1 VTDVPYFLY
10 LEGRTVNLSPSV
22 GKFIP
27 KFDQGDFMKKTMV
40 SALGAIAVLSTVT
53 MGCAA
58 DAPDAAGSASVEA
71 TAGST
76 ANEGNFVS
84 GTLQE
89 WKVSVSP
96 NTATAG
102 EVKFTMSNNG
112 TIGHEFLVVKTDILD
127 GKIPLDGD
135 HFAEPSPGL
144 EVIDEIGEFKPGTT
158 ELLVLTLE
166 PGNYQLVCNLPGHYA
181 AGMHTT
187 FVVS

>member
-1 VTDVPYFLY
+1 MQKSMIRIFGVV
-10 LEGRTVNLSPSV
+10 
-22 GKFIP
+22 
-27 KFDQGDFMKKTMV
+27 
-40 SALGAIAVLSTVT
+40 AVLSTVT

-58 DAPDAAGSASVEA
+58 DGNDAAGNVVADSSS
-71 TAGST
+71 AGSS
-76 ANEGNFVS
+76 ANEGNFIS
-84 GTLQE
+84 GTVEE

-96 NTATAG
+96 NAATAG
-102 EVKFTMSNNG
+102 EVKFTIENKG

-127 GKIPLDGD
+127 GKITLDGD

-144 EVIDEIGEFKPGTT
+144 EVIDEIGEFKQGTT

-181 AGMHTT
+181 AGMHTS

>member
-1 VTDVPYFLY
+1 
-10 LEGRTVNLSPSV
+10 
-22 GKFIP
+22 
-27 KFDQGDFMKKTMV
+27 MKKTMV
-40 SALGAIAVLSTVT
+40 SALGAIAILSTVT

-58 DAPDAAGSASVEA
+58 DAPDAAGTAVADAAAASG
-71 TAGST
+71 TSS
-76 ANEGNFVS
+76 NEGNFIG
-84 GTLQE
+84 GTVQE
-89 WKVSVSP
+89 WKVSVAP

-102 EVKFTMSNNG
+102 EVKFTIENKG

-127 GKIPLDGD
+127 GKITLDGD

-144 EVIDEIGEFKPGTT
+144 EVIDEIGEFKQGTT

>member
-1 VTDVPYFLY
+1 MIRACGV
-10 LEGRTVNLSPSV
+10 
-22 GKFIP
+22 I
-27 KFDQGDFMKKTMV
+27 
-40 SALGAIAVLSTVT
+40 AILSTVT

-58 DAPDAAGSASVEA
+58 DAPDAAGSAAAEA
-71 TAGST
+71 TAGGST
-76 ANEGNFVS
+76 ANDGNFIS

-127 GKIPLDGD
+127 GKITLDGD

-158 ELLVLTLE
+158 ELLVLNLK

-181 AGMHTT
+181 AGMHTS